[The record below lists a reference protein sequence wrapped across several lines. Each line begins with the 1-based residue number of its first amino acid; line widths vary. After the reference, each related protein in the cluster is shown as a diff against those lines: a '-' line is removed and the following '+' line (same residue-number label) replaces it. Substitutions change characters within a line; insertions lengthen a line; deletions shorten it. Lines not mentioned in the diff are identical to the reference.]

1 MSNTCFATYKVTGS
15 KESVTKLHSTIKELD
30 EKEKALVDN
39 DWYNP
44 NLWLGCLVKAL
55 GGEPDN
61 VNCRGYI
68 TSYKLDQDVLTL
80 TTETAWVEMAETRH
94 FLESC
99 FPSMKIYFIEEEY
112 GEEIFRTND
121 IDGRFFKDRYY
132 LDASEGSS
140 YFETLVEAA
149 EYISVIVGHKVE
161 PILKDVED
169 AVANYVKS
177 AEDDDD
183 MYMTFH
189 EFKILED

>member
-1 MSNTCFATYKVTGS
+1 MSNTCFTTYKVTGS

-30 EKEKALVDN
+30 EKEKPLADN

-44 NLWLGCLVKAL
+44 NLWLGCLVKVL

-68 TSYKLDQDVLTL
+68 TSYKLDQDVLTI

-121 IDGRFFKDRYY
+121 AEGQFFKDRYY
-132 LDASEGSS
+132 LDSSDGSS
-140 YFETLVEAA
+140 YFETLSEAA
-149 EYISVIVGHKVE
+149 EYVSEIVGQE
-161 PILKDVED
+161 
-169 AVANYVKS
+169 VAPTKMAMQNALETYTK
-177 AEDDDD
+177 EHDDDEG
-183 MYMTFH
+183 YFKFH
-189 EFKILED
+189 KFQIVPD

>member
-140 YFETLVEAA
+140 YFETLAEVA
-149 EYISVIVGHKVE
+149 EYVSWRQKEVATFIVSGVNAKLHKSKNVRELCENLRELRSVACV
-161 PILKDVED
+161 
-169 AVANYVKS
+169 
-177 AEDDDD
+177 
-183 MYMTFH
+183 
-189 EFKILED
+189 